1 MQLFKGAVITATG
14 VALASA
20 ANAAEVLVTADITTS
35 TVWTNDNTYNLQD
48 QIYVRNGATL
58 TIQEGTV
65 VASTTNLGGSLA
77 VTRGSQLFVNGTQLN
92 PVIMTSKAD
101 VATWDADGSHPT
113 GGNPRTGAWR
123 EGCNEWGN
131 LTIMGRG
138 YISEDDVA
146 QGNTAVPD
154 PSNTAQMEGLVAAF
168 VGDPDVQYGG
178 GDDDDDSGS
187 ISYLNL
193 RYGGRVIA
201 LDNELNGLSL
211 GGIGRGTDLEYIE
224 IMNNVDDGIEI
235 WGGAV
240 SLKHFSIWNVG
251 DDSLDCD
258 QGWRGK
264 AQFGLIVQGYSCDDS
279 QGSGVGDNA
288 IETDG
293 GENSDWQP
301 LTTTD
306 FRNLT
311 VIGQPTDGDGLTA
324 WRDGARVQYHS
335 SIFMDCGEKVVR
347 FDDVDGDGG
356 LGYGHNGTLDW
367 DEVWTTSYTERS
379 TVNPFPTQQQEDDAY
394 QAQSGG
400 MLASMTDSVFYNNTD
415 DADSYDEA
423 IARGVFAPANNNV
436 MEPAT
441 SPIKSIVR
449 DAPILRG
456 GKVIHFVSGL
466 DPRANGDALTAVET
480 APDDGFFCQVD
491 YRGAFG
497 PHQNWLAGW
506 ATSDA
511 FGFLTPTLQPDVGD
525 GDVQAGD
532 SVLYVEGD
540 PLATGGVATLRV
552 ANGPS
557 NGFGLLLVGTG
568 YLDPSIVQIAPSVG
582 LTTFPLIFNTVLPP
596 LDGNGDTSFPVIG
609 GVAGFYVDLY
619 ASVALTNSSFLL
631 IEGTNTVVLRM
642 QP

>member
-1 MQLFKGAVITATG
+1 MKLFKGAAITAMG
-14 VALASA
+14 IASASA
-20 ANAAEVLVTADITTS
+20 ANAAEILVTSDITTS

-58 TIQEGTV
+58 TIEEGTV

-101 VATWDADGSHPT
+101 VATWDADPSHPT
-113 GGNPRTGAWR
+113 GGNPQTGTWR

-154 PSNTAQMEGLVAAF
+154 PSNTAAMEGLVAAF
-168 VGDPDVQYGG
+168 AGDPDVQYGG

-201 LDNELNGLSL
+201 LNNELNGLSL
-211 GGIGRGTDLEYIE
+211 GGLGRGTDLEYIE

-240 SLKHFSIWNVG
+240 NLKHFSIWNIG

-293 GENSDWQP
+293 AENSDWQP
-301 LTTTD
+301 VTTTD

-311 VIGQPTDGDGLTA
+311 VIGQPADGDGLTA

-335 SIFMDCGEKVVR
+335 SIFMDCGERVVR

-356 LGYGHNGTLDW
+356 LGYGHNGTLSWAD
-367 DEVWTTSYTERS
+367 VWTTSYTQRS

-400 MLASMTDSVFYNNTD
+400 MLASMTDSVFYNNVKA
-415 DADSYDEA
+415 DAYTEA

-436 MEPAT
+436 QEPAT
-441 SPIKSIVR
+441 SPIKSITR
-449 DAPILRG
+449 DAPILKG
-456 GKVIHFVSGL
+456 GKVIQFVSGL

-480 APDDGFFCQVD
+480 APNDGFFDQVS

-497 PHQNWLAGW
+497 PTQNWLAGW

-511 FGFLTPTLQPDVGD
+511 YGFLNPTVQPDVGD
-525 GDVQAGD
+525 GDVQLGD
-532 SVLYVEGD
+532 AVLYAEGD
-540 PLATGGVATLRV
+540 KLASGGTSSLCVTGAPSSTL
-552 ANGPS
+552 
-557 NGFGLLLVGTG
+557 GLLLVGTG
-568 YLDPSIVQIAPSVG
+568 YLQPGLVQYNQVSI
-582 LTTFPLIFNTVLPP
+582 TTFPLIFDTVVAANPAGEFCLPVP
-596 LDGNGDTSFPVIG
+596 G
-609 GVAGFYVDLY
+609 GLTGIFNDLFVNWIY
-619 ASVALTNSSFLL
+619 ADPGQTFGTG
-631 IEGTNTVVLRM
+631 GTNTVVLRL